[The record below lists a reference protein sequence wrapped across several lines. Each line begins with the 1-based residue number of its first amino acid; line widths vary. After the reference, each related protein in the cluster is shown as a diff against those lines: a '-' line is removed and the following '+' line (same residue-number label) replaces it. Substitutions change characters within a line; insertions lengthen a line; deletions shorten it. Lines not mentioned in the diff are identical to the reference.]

1 MKNSASVHRVRCATR
16 LMSAKVVAESALH
29 LLPRLRDFGVRKRA
43 KFREKTRECVANFV
57 RFRRTAGL
65 KTRQACTACVAQHAR
80 RQHSLRLS
88 QRCIGHRD
96 CAASAFGSAQNFAR
110 KRANVWEIFGLP
122 PMKTS
127 AGVHRMRCATRLMS
141 AKVVAE
147 SALHLLPRLRDFG
160 VRKRAKFR
168 EKTRERVANFV

>member
-1 MKNSASVHRVRCATR
+1 M
-16 LMSAKVVAESALH
+16 H
-29 LLPRLRDFGVRKRA
+29 LQPRLRRLRGFGVRKRV

-80 RQHSLRLS
+80 RQRSLQLS
-88 QRCIGHRD
+88 QRCIWHRE
-96 CAASAFGSAQNFAR
+96 CAASAFESAQNFAR
-110 KRANVWEIFGLP
+110 KRANALQILFDFGAP
-122 PMKTS
+122 PTQNS
-127 AGVHRMRCATRLMS
+127 ASMHRVRCATRPTSVQL
-141 AKVVAE
+141 AAE
-147 SALHLLPRLRDFG
+147 SALHLLPELRDVG